1 VHLDPHRPGRNPGRQ
16 RLLGALLPR
25 ARHPGTDPLLSLY
38 DPSRLVVDL
47 C

>member
-25 ARHPGTDPLLSLY
+25 ARHPGTDLFVARL
-38 DPSRLVVDL
+38 DPSCVAV
-47 C
+47 